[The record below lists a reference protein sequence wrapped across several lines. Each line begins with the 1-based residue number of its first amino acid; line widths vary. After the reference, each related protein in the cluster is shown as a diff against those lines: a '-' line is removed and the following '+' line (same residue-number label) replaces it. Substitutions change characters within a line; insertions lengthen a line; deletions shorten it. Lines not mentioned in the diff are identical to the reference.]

1 MGVKE
6 VEERENSDFLKRL
19 MIGFVVVFLITYGV
33 VIAEQ
38 NMTDNDY
45 STHADW
51 ASMIEWRKLG
61 EYFRNTIAYPLWH
74 FGVKFCESVLAVNLC
89 KAVALVTA
97 LFNGFAYV
105 SVLGIWKATHAL
117 RIQKDKMVFWAV
129 SLFLINPLYA
139 PWFNPSYYLGQAA
152 PNVWHNPTN
161 IAVKGFAVVSFGLV
175 VWLLNKKEE
184 EKGKLLPYLLLGM
197 ALTGSALAK
206 PSFLQGFIPGL
217 GIFIV
222 LRILIER
229 KSFPFKF
236 YVKLCAACVPAVA
249 VLLLQSFATFFN
261 TDYIRPES
269 KIRIGWGAVLYQW
282 TPSLVGSFL
291 LSFAFPLFVFVLNFK
306 KLIRKEEIQVMLCYE
321 AAAWLEGVLLYEEGG
336 AFGQANFT
344 WAGLISAFIVW
355 CVMLYY
361 FIAELYDT
369 EGYGTIRKK
378 VTVYGGILLFAAHL
392 LFGVIYWYQ
401 LFSQVARY

>member
-184 EKGKLLPYLLLGM
+184 ERGKLLPYLLLGM

-321 AAAWLEGVLLYEEGG
+321 AAAWLEGGLLYEEGG